1 MFADELYK
9 HPQADKTSLLEGG
22 LTSLLA
28 LAGPFTA
35 PTSRYVSVVVALRK
49 QSPLLVAS
57 INSF

>member
-28 LAGPFTA
+28 LAGPLRR
-35 PTSRYVSVVVALRK
+35 PPVDTSLWW
-49 QSPLLVAS
+49 LLSAS
-57 INSF
+57 KVHF